1 MFSIQKQSS
10 PPMISADML
19 LAFVKVAENLSVSK
33 TAIAMAVGK
42 SVISKRIAQLESHLG
57 ATLFSRSTRQV
68 ALTSAGEAYLEH
80 AKKALLAMSAGE
92 EMLTALRSDLN
103 GKIRVTAPV
112 SWGQRILSKKVPEF
126 LRIHPGVELEL
137 ILSDRMMDLAL
148 ERIDVAFRWSTS
160 QDKKE
165 LYTKTVT
172 VIEWMLVCAPPYM
185 ALQGEP
191 MSPEALENHSCL
203 FYWKSTSDDWWILQ
217 LGPEFKRVKVKSRYH
232 VDNPEAVLE
241 ACLQGLGVGLLPA
254 YLCKDA
260 ILDGTLLK
268 VLPGWM
274 PRTRFGNQITALIP
288 PDRMR
293 VHRNKVFMDF
303 MQF

>member
-1 MFSIQKQSS
+1 
-10 PPMISADML
+10 MITADML
-19 LAFVKVAENLSVSK
+19 QAFVRVAENLSVSK
-33 TAIAMAVGK
+33 TAIALAVGK

-68 ALTSAGEAYLEH
+68 ALTSAGDAYLEH

-112 SWGQRILSKKVPEF
+112 SWGQRILSKKIPEF
-126 LRIHPGVELEL
+126 LRMHPGIELEL
-137 ILSDRMMDLAL
+137 MLSDRMMDLAN

-160 QDKKE
+160 QDSKD
-165 LYTKTVT
+165 LYMKTVAT
-172 VIEWMLVCAPPYM
+172 IEWMLVCAPQYI
-185 ALQGEP
+185 ALHGEP
-191 MSPEALENHSCL
+191 MSPEDLENHSCL
-203 FYWKSTSDDWWILQ
+203 FYWKDTSDDWWILE
-217 LGPEFKRVKVKSRYH
+217 LGPEVKRVKVKSRYH
-232 VDNPEAVLE
+232 VDNPESVLE
-241 ACLQGLGVGLLPA
+241 ACMQGVGVGLLPA

-260 ILDGTLLK
+260 ILDGALLK

-274 PRTRFGNQITALIP
+274 PRTRFGNQITAVTP

-293 VHRNKVFMDF
+293 VYRNKVFIDF
-303 MQF
+303 LQF

>member
-1 MFSIQKQSS
+1 
-10 PPMISADML
+10 MISADML

-33 TAIAMAVGK
+33 TAIALAVGK

-112 SWGQRILSKKVPEF
+112 SWGQRILSKKIPEF
-126 LRIHPGVELEL
+126 LRMHPGIELEL
-137 ILSDRMMDLAL
+137 ILSDRMMDLAH

-160 QDKKE
+160 QDNKE
-165 LYTKTVT
+165 LYVKPVSL
-172 VIEWMLVCAPPYM
+172 IEWMLVCAPQYI
-185 ALQGEP
+185 ALHGEP
-191 MSPEALENHSCL
+191 TSPEELENHSCL
-203 FYWKSTSDDWWILQ
+203 FYWKDTSDDWWILE
-217 LGPEFKRVKVKSRYH
+217 LGPEVKRVKVKSRYH
-232 VDNPEAVLE
+232 VDNPEAILE
-241 ACLQGLGVGLLPA
+241 ACVQGLGIGLLPA

-268 VLPGWM
+268 VLPEWM
-274 PRTRFGNQITALIP
+274 PQTRFGNRITAVTP

-293 VHRNKVFMDF
+293 VYRNKVFIEF
-303 MQF
+303 VQF

>member
-1 MFSIQKQSS
+1 
-10 PPMISADML
+10 MISADML

-33 TAIAMAVGK
+33 TATALTVGK

-112 SWGQRILSKKVPEF
+112 SWGQRILSKKIPEF

-137 ILSDRMMDLAL
+137 ILSDRLMDLAH

-160 QDKKE
+160 QENKE
-165 LYTKTVT
+165 LYMKTVA
-172 VIEWMLVCAPPYM
+172 IIDWMLVCAPQYI
-185 ALQGEP
+185 ALHGEP
-191 MSPEALENHSCL
+191 MRPDELENHSCL
-203 FYWKSTSDDWWILQ
+203 FYWKNTSDDWWVLE
-217 LGPEFKRVKVKSRYH
+217 LGSEVKRVKVKSRYH

-241 ACLQGLGVGLLPA
+241 ACIQGLGVGLLPA

-260 ILDGTLLK
+260 VLDGTLLR

-274 PRTRFGNQITALIP
+274 PRTRFGNQITAVTP

-293 VHRNKVFMDF
+293 VYRNKVFIEF
-303 MQF
+303 VQF

>member
-1 MFSIQKQSS
+1 
-10 PPMISADML
+10 MISADML

-33 TAIAMAVGK
+33 TAAALAVGK

-80 AKKALLAMSAGE
+80 AKKALLAMRAGE

-112 SWGQRILSKKVPEF
+112 SWGQRILSKKIPEF
-126 LRIHPGVELEL
+126 LRMHPGIELEL
-137 ILSDRMMDLAL
+137 ILSDRIMDLVQ
-148 ERIDVAFRWSTS
+148 ERIDVAFRWSSS
-160 QDKKE
+160 QDNKE
-165 LYTKTVT
+165 LYMKTVAM
-172 VIEWMLVCAPPYM
+172 IEWMLVCAPQYI
-185 ALQGEP
+185 ALHGEP
-191 MSPEALENHSCL
+191 MRPEELENHSCL
-203 FYWKSTSDDWWILQ
+203 FYWKNTSDDWWILE
-217 LGPEFKRVKVKSRYH
+217 LGPEVKRIKVKSRYH

-241 ACLQGLGVGLLPA
+241 ACMQGLGVGLLPA

-260 ILDGTLLK
+260 ILAGTLLK
-268 VLPGWM
+268 VLTEWM
-274 PRTRFGNQITALIP
+274 PKTRFGNQIAAVTP

-293 VHRNKVFMDF
+293 VFRNKAFIEFV
-303 MQF
+303 QV

>member
-1 MFSIQKQSS
+1 ML
-10 PPMISADML
+10 SADML
-19 LAFVKVAENLSVSK
+19 LAFVTVAENLNVSK
-33 TAIAMAVGK
+33 TATALAVGK

-92 EMLTALRSDLN
+92 EVLTALRSDLN

-112 SWGQRILSKKVPEF
+112 SWGQRILSKKIPEF
-126 LRIHPGVELEL
+126 LRMHPGVELEL
-137 ILSDRMMDLAL
+137 ILSDRMMDLAQ

-160 QDKKE
+160 QDNKE

-172 VIEWMLVCAPPYM
+172 IIEWMLVCAPQYI
-185 ALQGEP
+185 ALHGEP
-191 MSPEALENHSCL
+191 MHPEELENHSCL
-203 FYWKSTSDDWWILQ
+203 FYWKNTSDDWWVLE
-217 LGPEFKRVKVKSRYH
+217 LGPELKRVKVKSRYH

-241 ACLQGLGVGLLPA
+241 ACMQGLGVGLLPA
-254 YLCKDA
+254 YLCNDA
-260 ILDGTLLK
+260 VHDGTLLK
-268 VLPGWM
+268 VLPEWI
-274 PRTRFGNQITALIP
+274 PRTRFGNQITAVTP

-293 VHRNKVFMDF
+293 VYRNKVFIEF
-303 MQF
+303 VQL

>member
-1 MFSIQKQSS
+1 
-10 PPMISADML
+10 MISADML

-33 TAIAMAVGK
+33 TAIALAVGK

-112 SWGQRILSKKVPEF
+112 SWGQRILSKKIPEF
-126 LRIHPGVELEL
+126 LRIHPGIELEL
-137 ILSDRMMDLAL
+137 ILSDRMMDLAH
-148 ERIDVAFRWSTS
+148 ERIDVAFRWSNS
-160 QDKKE
+160 QDNKE
-165 LYTKTVT
+165 LVMKTVST
-172 VIEWMLVCAPPYM
+172 IEWMLVCAPQYI
-185 ALQGEP
+185 ALHGEP
-191 MSPEALENHSCL
+191 TSPEELENHSCL
-203 FYWKSTSDDWWILQ
+203 FYWKDTSDDWWILE
-217 LGPEFKRVKVKSRYH
+217 LGPEVKRVKVKSRYH
-232 VDNPEAVLE
+232 VDNPEAILE
-241 ACLQGLGVGLLPA
+241 ACVQGLGIGLLPA
-254 YLCKDA
+254 YLCKEA
-260 ILDGTLLK
+260 IVDGTLLK

-274 PRTRFGNQITALIP
+274 PRTRFGNRITAVTP

-293 VHRNKVFMDF
+293 VYRNKVFIEF
-303 MQF
+303 VQF